1 MSSKWEKLDKEFY
14 DVIDNMT
21 DEQWHY
27 WRNNQAKNQAL
38 RQAKMKLEMEIHLQ
52 KLYFQGLGGRVIYQ
66 NPASNLLQYAN
77 INGALIN
84 NFEVSNMKLTEFNT
98 LEVTVEPPYSLAA

>member
-1 MSSKWEKLDKEFY
+1 MSAKWDKLNKEFD

-52 KLYFQGLGGRVIYQ
+52 KLYFQGLGGRIIYQ
-66 NPASNLLQYAN
+66 NPASNLIQYAQVN
-77 INGALIN
+77 DAVLN
-84 NFEVSNMKLTEFNT
+84 NVEVNNKELLKIESQI
-98 LEVTVEPPYSLAA
+98 YSLAA

>member
-1 MSSKWEKLDKEFY
+1 MSAKWEKLDKEFY

-27 WRNNQAKNQAL
+27 WRDNQAKNQAL

-52 KLYFQGLGGRVIYQ
+52 KLYFQGLGGRIIYQ
-66 NPASNLLQYAN
+66 NPASNLIQYAQVN
-77 INGALIN
+77 DAVLN
-84 NFEVSNMKLTEFNT
+84 NVEVNNKELLKIESQI
-98 LEVTVEPPYSLAA
+98 YSLAA